1 MTPVGAQ
8 DDFCSIAKHAAAA
21 AEDAMKH
28 SSLPFHLLVE
38 KNGLDLE
45 YAQAPYH
52 VLIDCLETAGSGRTS
67 DFTPFVYSQQRIP
80 AELVLTIEPARGDH
94 PVGLL
99 YRTSCFAEE
108 QIDEYCR
115 TLEEIL
121 EAVAEHDR
129 ISMKELEQMLD
140 GKEQEE

>member
-1 MTPVGAQ
+1 M
-8 DDFCSIAKHAAAA
+8 
-21 AEDAMKH
+21 
-28 SSLPFHLLVE
+28 
-38 KNGLDLE
+38 
-45 YAQAPYH
+45 
-52 VLIDCLETAGSGRTS
+52 
-67 DFTPFVYSQQRIP
+67 
-80 AELVLTIEPARGDH
+80 LTIEPARGDH